1 MEIATVYY
9 EQLYYMGNLS
19 KKLAFHVYKNDA
31 FGCAINS
38 AAIKSWIDCQ
48 VGTLKMMQDRGE
60 TIFILKN

>member
-38 AAIKSWIDCQ
+38 AAIKS
-48 VGTLKMMQDRGE
+48 
-60 TIFILKN
+60 